1 MGLFSFLGGLLGLPT
16 KPASQGIKISKAS
29 AVAGLPIIYGRQR
42 VTPVKVY
49 KTVSRH
55 NAPPGSLGQYDH
67 TYLPDSSDDE
77 EVRKDYDWLHRID
90 VWGQGEITGIDRF
103 WIDGDLQGVKRFKK
117 KPYFRALSKYGSESQ
132 TAMTAL
138 SAASDVWTSAHRG
151 RGVAY
156 SWLRFFNSEK
166 KPQFTAEPEVKAL
179 VRGLRVYDPRQS
191 GQSFSNPATWQ
202 YSNNRALVI
211 LNYLMAPYG
220 FNAGEDEIDIDSF
233 ITAANKCDEMVSI
246 PSVLTNTSPTPRRY
260 WDRVAGEFV
269 FVSPAGTFP
278 GYRDEQVAT
287 TQQRWLADA
296 VIDPKKG
303 VIPNLKK
310 LLEGFGWSMPWSNG
324 KHRLVIEDVVDEPVM
339 TFGAD
344 DITGGWKAFHGARDG
359 MLTRVT
365 VEFPNANKDFEEDA
379 VSWPKLD
386 STEYASYLAQD
397 QGKENHTNVP
407 LETITDYYRARQY
420 AEFLVRKSRVSHRIE
435 GLKLARK
442 AMLLEPGDVIAIDY
456 PERGFDGRKYIVEK
470 VSVTAFLEVSVDLA
484 LYEST
489 VYEGGTPEQEP
500 LNSLGD
506 LPDLWLEPPELEDL
520 QLVSFHEAKADGS
533 VISGLDVNWDAPI
546 ETIGIDRF
554 ELKWRK
560 AGEATYTGQQYLPRD
575 TLNTRISGLVDGLSY
590 DVRVTYWTQRGQE
603 SEEAVQTIEL
613 PATPSKLDDIEDGA
627 TRNDFRGAYDDFTT
641 YSRGD
646 VVTYEGSSYVFKSM
660 SDAVGVEPTHTTYWT
675 LLAAAGPE
683 GPQGNP
689 GPEGPQG
696 PQGTSGETYHIVS
709 VQGLRWGFANNTVQG
724 WSVPDGSGS
733 ISASAGLLHFTGS
746 SSTDPKLQSPNN
758 LNANGRLYSV
768 VRVVL
773 ANSGATTFT
782 ANPQIYYSTAG
793 HGYDASHY
801 KSYGSSVTFDP
812 GKTKVLYF
820 DMHELT
826 AGGDDWRNGTIKRI
840 RFDIANKANL
850 QIEIEGIVI
859 GQRDVTDITSD
870 STLADLDLTAN
881 TKLNEA
887 KAATESLGS
896 LATLSEVTQ
905 AEIALN
911 SASWYSGGNSGTKT
925 ITNAEVWKI
934 SGTVDRPHTGGQRMQ
949 LLWNPRAKC
958 NSGTVEQVSAEFFRR
973 RLSDDVELTLETIS
987 FFVSNQFEPRPMIFY
1002 YQPGGPNPLVEA
1014 LDTTTV
1020 GLKITITDGSGSVIF
1035 EPAIFSLIENSR

>member
-55 NAPPGSLGQYDH
+55 NAPPGSLSQYDH
-67 TYLPDSSDDE
+67 TYMPDSSDDE

-103 WIDGDLQGVKRFKK
+103 WIDGDLQGVKRFRK

-156 SWLRFFNSEK
+156 SWVRFFNSEK

-179 VRGLRVYDPRQS
+179 VRGLRVYDPRQG
-191 GQSFSNPATWQ
+191 GQSFSDPATWQ

-220 FNAGEDEIDIDSF
+220 FHASEDEIDMDSF
-233 ITAANKCDEMVSI
+233 IIAANKCDEMVTI
-246 PSVLTNTSPTPRRY
+246 PAVITNTDPTPRRY
-260 WDRVAGEFV
+260 WDRHAGEFV
-269 FVSPAGTFP
+269 FVNPASTFP

-287 TQQRWLADA
+287 TQKRWLADA
-296 VIDPKKG
+296 VIDPKNG
-303 VIPNLKK
+303 VIKNLKT

-324 KHRLVIEDVVDEPVM
+324 KHRLVIEDVVETPVM

-365 VEFPNANKDFEEDA
+365 VEFPNANKDYEEDA

-386 STEYASYLAQD
+386 SPEYASYLAQD
-397 QGKENHTNVP
+397 QGKENHTNVK
-407 LETITDYYRARQY
+407 LATITDYYRAREY

-470 VSVTAFLEVSVDLA
+470 VSVTAFLEVSVDLM

-506 LPDLWLEPPELEDL
+506 LPDLWLDPPALEDL

-533 VISGLDVNWDAPI
+533 VISGLDIGWDAPV

-613 PATPSKLDDIEDGA
+613 PATPSKLDEIEDGA
-627 TRNDFRGAYDDFTT
+627 TRNEFRGAYDDFTT

-646 VVTYEGSSYVFKSM
+646 VVTYQGSSYVFKSL
-660 SDAVGVEPTHTTYWT
+660 SGAVGVEPDNTAFWT

-683 GPQGNP
+683 GPQGDP

-696 PQGTSGETYHIVS
+696 PQGVSGETYHVVS
-709 VQGLRWGFANNTVQG
+709 VQGLRWGFADNTVQG
-724 WSVPDGSGS
+724 WSVPDGSGG
-733 ISASAGLLHFTGS
+733 ITASAGLLHFTGN
-746 SSTDPKLQSPNN
+746 SSTDPKMQSPNN
-758 LNANGRLYSV
+758 LNANGRQYSV

-801 KSYGSSVTFDP
+801 KSYGSGVTFEP

-826 AGGDDWRNGTIKRI
+826 AGGDDWRASTIKRI

-859 GQRDVTDITSD
+859 GKRDVTDITSD
-870 STLADLDLTAN
+870 STLADLDTAAN

-887 KAATESLGS
+887 KAAVDSMGS
-896 LATLSEVTQ
+896 LATLNEITQ
-905 AEIALN
+905 AELAIR
-911 SASWYSGGNSGTKT
+911 SASWANTHLPDPITVTGTNSYRIGLLTYLSD
-925 ITNAEVWKI
+925 I
-934 SGTVDRPHTGGQRMQ
+934 GGQRMQ
-949 LLWNPRAKC
+949 YFWNPKTKC
-958 NSGTVEQVSAEFFRR
+958 NVGTSELVQVDFYRELA
-973 RLSDDVELTLETIS
+973 SDSSRITLKTI
-987 FFVSNQFEPRPMIFY
+987 QFYVTDKFSPTPMVFY
-1002 YQPGGPNPLVEA
+1002 YEPGSLAEA
-1014 LDTTTV
+1014 QDTAV
-1020 GLKITITDGSGSVIF
+1020 CGVDISIVDGSGSVTF
-1035 EPAIFSLIENSR
+1035 QDGQLSLMENSR